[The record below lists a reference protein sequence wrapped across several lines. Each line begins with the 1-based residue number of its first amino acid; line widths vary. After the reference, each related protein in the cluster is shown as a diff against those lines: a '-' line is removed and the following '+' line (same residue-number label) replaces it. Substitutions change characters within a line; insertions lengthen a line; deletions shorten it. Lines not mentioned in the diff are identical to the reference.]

1 VAAASATPA
10 SRKAPGHHVSRYRY
24 SRWDGSQLL
33 PPFDADD
40 VLDAMSDDVLA
51 EGDIRRALQRLM
63 QRGMRGTRGGD
74 VPGLRRM
81 VDRLRER
88 RQAELEQSHLDG
100 VLDGLTERLEK
111 ILAQERAGIDRRLH
125 DAGQAAL
132 DAPPGEMQD
141 RARMAEQVLQRAAQ
155 QRLDRLDA
163 LPPGLAGRLH
173 GLRDYEFMDS
183 GARDAFNALTDELRQ
198 QLMQTYFQGLKEG
211 VSGVTPEDL
220 DGVRQMVRD
229 LNALLEKHASG
240 ADTRADF
247 DAFMAQHGRY
257 FPPGIRSVEELV
269 DHLHRQASQMA
280 SLLAGMSP
288 QMREELQQMMDDL
301 LRDDRLRWDMAR
313 LAGNLQAMRPE
324 VPFGDPY
331 PFSGDE
337 PMGLVD
343 ALAAIDRQQQYDE
356 MEEQL
361 LGARDPDGLDR
372 LDADLLRDLGGDE
385 AADDLDQLREITR
398 ALEEAGYLERDGGRL
413 ELTPRAARKL
423 GMRALTDIFSRLRRE
438 SLGGHPLPS
447 AGGGGE
453 PADET
458 KRWEHGDAFAVDLN
472 RTLFN
477 AMARGGPGMPV
488 QLAADDFEVR
498 RHEET
503 TVSSTVLLLDMSRSM
518 LLRGCSTAAKRV
530 AMALHTLI
538 HTRYPRDRLFVVGFA
553 YYARQ
558 IKPEAIATLSPYEF
572 EYGTNLQHAL
582 MIARQLLGRR
592 SGGNKEIVVITDGEP
607 TAHIANGQVEFA
619 YPPTSRTMQSTLRE
633 VGRATREGIV
643 INTFMLERSRYLSD
657 FVDLMSRI
665 NRGRAFYVE
674 PEHLG
679 EYVLVDYVNKK
690 TKRVA

>member
-1 VAAASATPA
+1 MSL
-10 SRKAPGHHVSRYRY
+10 YRY
-24 SRWDGSQLL
+24 SRWDGSQQL

-40 VLDAMSDDVLA
+40 VLDALSEDILA
-51 EGDIRRALQRLM
+51 EGDVRRALQRLM
-63 QRGMRGTRGGD
+63 QRGLRGTRGGD
-74 VPGLRRM
+74 VPGLRRI

-88 RQAELEQSHLDG
+88 RQAELERTHLDG
-100 VLDGLTERLEK
+100 VMDQLVERLGRIVE
-111 ILAQERAGIDRRLH
+111 QERAGIERRLR
-125 DAGQAAL
+125 DAERAAL
-132 DAPPGEMQD
+132 DAAPGEDQD
-141 RARMAEQVLQRAAQ
+141 RSRMAEQVLSRAAQ
-155 QRLDRLDA
+155 QRRDRLDA
-163 LPPGLAGRLH
+163 LPPDLAGRLH
-173 GLRDYEFMDS
+173 GLRDYEFMDPA
-183 GARDAFNALTDELRQ
+183 ARDAFNALTDELRQ
-198 QLMQTYFQGLKEG
+198 QLLQTYFQGLKEG
-211 VSGVTPEDL
+211 VAGLSPEDL

-247 DAFMAQHGRY
+247 DAFMAKHGGY
-257 FPPGIRSVEELV
+257 FPPGIGNVDQLI

-280 SLLAGMSP
+280 SLLASMSP
-288 QMREELQQMMDDL
+288 EMRSELQQLMDDL

-313 LAGNLQAMRPE
+313 LAGNLQSLRPQAS
-324 VPFGDPY
+324 FGEPY

-343 ALAAIDRQQQYDE
+343 ALAAIDRQQQYDAL
-356 MEEQL
+356 EEEL
-361 LGARDPDGLDR
+361 LGAREPEALERIDET
-372 LDADLLRDLGGDE
+372 LLRDLAGDD
-385 AADDLDQLREITR
+385 ATDDLDQLRDLTR
-398 ALEEAGYLERDGGRL
+398 ALEEAGYLEREGGRL
-413 ELTPRAARKL
+413 DLTPRAARKL

-438 SLGGHPLPS
+438 SLGGHPLPA
-447 AGGGGE
+447 AGSGGE
-453 PADET
+453 RTDET
-458 KRWEHGDAFAVDLN
+458 KRYEHGDPFAVDLN

-477 AMARGGPGMPV
+477 AMARSGPGTPV
-488 QLAADDFEVR
+488 RLSPDDFEVHR
-498 RHEET
+498 SEEA

-538 HTRYPRDRLFVVGFA
+538 HTKYPRDRLYVVGFA

-582 MIARQLLGRR
+582 LVARQLLGRR
-592 SGGNKEIVVITDGEP
+592 TGGNKEIVVITDGEP
-607 TAHIANGQVEFA
+607 TAHISNGQVEFA
-619 YPPTSRTMQSTLRE
+619 YPPTVRTMQSTLRE

-643 INTFMLERSRYLSD
+643 INTFMLERSRYLSE

-679 EYVLVDYVNKK
+679 EYVLVDYVSKK
-690 TKRVA
+690 RKRVA

>member
-1 VAAASATPA
+1 MSTI
-10 SRKAPGHHVSRYRY
+10 RY
-24 SRWDGSQLL
+24 SRWDGSQQL

-40 VLDAMSDDVLA
+40 VLEALSDDLLA
-51 EGDIRRALQRLM
+51 EGDVRRALQRLM

-74 VPGLRRM
+74 VQGLRRIA
-81 VDRLRER
+81 DRLREA
-88 RQAELEQSHLDG
+88 RQAELERAHLDG
-100 VLDGLTERLEK
+100 VLDGLAERLSA
-111 ILAQERAGIDRRLH
+111 IVDQERAGIERRLRE
-125 DAGQAAL
+125 AERAAL
-132 DAPPGEMQD
+132 DAAPGPQQD
-141 RARMAEQVLQRAAQ
+141 QARMAEQVLRRAAQ
-155 QRLDRLDA
+155 QRRDRLDA
-163 LPPGLAGRLH
+163 LPPDLAGRLH
-173 GLRDYEFMDS
+173 GLRDYEFMDPA
-183 GARDAFNALTDELRQ
+183 ARDAFNALTDELRQ
-198 QLMQTYFQGLKEG
+198 QLLQTYFQGLKEG
-211 VSGVTPEDL
+211 VAGLTPDDL
-220 DGVRQMVRD
+220 DGVREMVRD

-247 DAFMAQHGRY
+247 ESFMARHGRY
-257 FPPGIRSVEELV
+257 FPPGIGNVDELI

-288 QMREELQQMMDDL
+288 QMRDELGRLMDDL

-313 LAGNLQAMRPE
+313 LAGNLQALRPE
-324 VPFGDPY
+324 LPFGEPY

-356 MEEQL
+356 LAEQL
-361 LGARDPDGLDR
+361 LGVRDPASLERLDR
-372 LDADLLRDLGGDE
+372 ELLRDLGGDE
-385 AADDLDQLREITR
+385 AADELDRLREISR
-398 ALEEAGYLERDGGRL
+398 ALEEAGYLESDGGRL

-438 SLGGHPLPS
+438 SLGGHPLPT

-453 PADET
+453 PTDET
-458 KRWEHGDAFAVDLN
+458 KAYEHGDPFALDLN

-477 AMARGGPGMPV
+477 AMARGGPGTPV
-488 QLAADDFEVR
+488 RLAPGDFEIR
-498 RHEET
+498 RSEET

-538 HTRYPRDRLFVVGFA
+538 HTKYPRDRLYVVGFA

-592 SGGNKEIVVITDGEP
+592 AGGNKEIVVITDGEP

-619 YPPTSRTMQSTLRE
+619 YPPTIRTMQSTLRE

-674 PEHLG
+674 PERLG
-679 EYVLVDYVNKK
+679 EYVLVDYVSKK

>member
-1 VAAASATPA
+1 MTLI
-10 SRKAPGHHVSRYRY
+10 RY
-24 SRWDGSQLL
+24 SRWDGTQTL

-40 VLDAMSDDVLA
+40 VLEALSDDILA

-74 VPGLRRM
+74 VPGLRRILEQ
-81 VDRLRER
+81 LRER
-88 RQAELEQSHLDG
+88 RAAELSRAHLDG
-100 VLDGLTERLEK
+100 VLDEVGERLARIIE
-111 ILAQERAGIDRRLH
+111 QERAGIERRVH
-125 DAGQAAL
+125 DAEQQAL
-132 DAPPGEMQD
+132 DAPPGEAQD
-141 RARMAEQVLQRAAQ
+141 QARMAEQVLHRAAQ
-155 QRLDRLDA
+155 QRRDRLDA
-163 LPPGLAGRLH
+163 LPPDLAGRL
-173 GLRDYEFMDS
+173 GALRDYEFMDP
-183 GARDAFNALTDELRQ
+183 GARDAFNELTDELRK
-198 QLMQTYFQGLKEG
+198 QLLQTYFSGLKEG
-211 VSGVTPEDL
+211 VAGITPEDL
-220 DGVRQMVRD
+220 DGVRAMVKD

-240 ADTRADF
+240 SDTRAEF
-247 DAFMAQHGRY
+247 DAFMARHGNY
-257 FPPGIRSVEELV
+257 FPPGISNVEELI

-280 SLLAGMSP
+280 SLMASMSP
-288 QMREELQQMMDDL
+288 DMRAELRQMMDDL

-313 LAGNLQAMRPE
+313 LAGNLQTLRPGQ
-324 VPFGDPY
+324 PFGEPY

-337 PMGLVD
+337 PLGLPD
-343 ALAAIDRQQQYDE
+343 ALAAIDRQQSFDA
-356 MEEQL
+356 MEEEL
-361 LGARDPDGLDR
+361 LGARDPDALERIDE
-372 LDADLLRDLGGDE
+372 AALRDLAGDE
-385 AADDLDQLREITR
+385 ATDDLEQLRALTR

-438 SLGGHPLPS
+438 SLGGHPLAS
-447 AGGGGE
+447 SGSGGE
-453 PADET
+453 LTDET
-458 KRWEHGDAFAVDLN
+458 KAYEHGDQFSVDLN

-477 AMARGGPGMPV
+477 SMARNGPGTPMRIAP
-488 QLAADDFEVR
+488 DDFEVHR
-498 RHEET
+498 SEET
-503 TVSSTVLLLDMSRSM
+503 TLSSTVLLLDMSRSM

-538 HTRYPRDRLFVVGFA
+538 HTKYPRDRLYVVGFA

-582 MIARQLLGRR
+582 IIARQLLGRR

-619 YPPTSRTMQSTLRE
+619 YPPTMRTMQSTLRE
-633 VGRATREGIV
+633 VGRATRDGIV
-643 INTFMLERSRYLSD
+643 INTFMLERSRYLSE

-679 EYVLVDYVNKK
+679 EYVLVDYVSKK
-690 TKRVA
+690 RKRVA

>member
-1 VAAASATPA
+1 M
-10 SRKAPGHHVSRYRY
+10 GMYRY
-24 SRWDGSQLL
+24 SRWDGSQQL

-40 VLDAMSDDVLA
+40 VLDALAEDVLA
-51 EGDIRRALQRLM
+51 DGDLRRALQRLM

-74 VPGLRRM
+74 IPGLRRI
-81 VDRLRER
+81 VDRLRQR
-88 RQAELEQSHLDG
+88 RQQELERSHLDG
-100 VLDGLTERLEK
+100 VLDDLAERLER
-111 ILAQERAGIDRRLH
+111 IVEQERQGIEQRVSS
-125 DAGQAAL
+125 AEQAAL
-132 DAPPGEMQD
+132 DAAPGEEQE

-155 QRLDRLDA
+155 QRRDRLDA
-163 LPPGLAGRLH
+163 LAPDLAGRLH
-173 GLRDYEFMDS
+173 ALRDYEFMDP

-198 QLMQTYFQGLKEG
+198 HLLQTYFQGLKEG
-211 VSGVTPEDL
+211 VSGLTPDDL

-247 DAFMAQHGRY
+247 DAFMARHGQY
-257 FPPGIRSVEELV
+257 FPPGIANVEQLI
-269 DHLHRQASQMA
+269 DHLHRQSSQMA
-280 SLLAGMSP
+280 SLLNSMSP

-313 LAGNLQAMRPE
+313 LAGNLQSLRPDQ
-324 VPFGDPY
+324 PFGDAY

-343 ALAAIDRQQQYDE
+343 ALSAIDRQQRYDA
-356 MEEQL
+356 MEEEL
-361 LGARDPDGLDR
+361 LGARDPESLER
-372 LDADLLRDLGGDE
+372 LDTELLKDLAGDE
-385 AADDLDQLREITR
+385 SEDDLRRLRELTR

-413 ELTPRAARKL
+413 DLTPRAARKL

-438 SLGGHPLPS
+438 SLGGHPLPV
-447 AGGGGE
+447 AGSGGE
-453 PADET
+453 HTDET
-458 KRWEHGDAFAVDLN
+458 KAYEHGDTFALDLN

-477 AMARGGPGMPV
+477 AMGRTGPGTPV
-488 QLAADDFEVR
+488 RLKAEDFEVHR
-498 RHEET
+498 TEET

-538 HTRYPRDRLFVVGFA
+538 HTKYPRDRLYVVGFA

-619 YPPTSRTMQSTLRE
+619 YPPTIRTMQSTLRE
-633 VGRATREGIV
+633 VGRATKEGIV
-643 INTFMLERSRYLSD
+643 INTFMLERSRYLSE

-679 EYVLVDYVNKK
+679 EYVLVDYVNKRRRK
-690 TKRVA
+690 VA

>member
-1 VAAASATPA
+1 MSL
-10 SRKAPGHHVSRYRY
+10 YRY
-24 SRWDGSQLL
+24 SRWDGSQQL

-40 VLDAMSDDVLA
+40 VLDALSEDILA
-51 EGDIRRALQRLM
+51 EGDVRRALQRLM
-63 QRGMRGTRGGD
+63 QRGLRGTRGGD
-74 VPGLRRM
+74 VPGLRRI

-88 RQAELEQSHLDG
+88 RQAELERTHLDG
-100 VLDGLTERLEK
+100 VLGELAERLDR
-111 ILAQERAGIDRRLH
+111 IVQQERAGIERRVR
-125 DAGQAAL
+125 DAERAAL
-132 DAPPGEMQD
+132 DAGPGEDQD
-141 RARMAEQVLQRAAQ
+141 RARMAEQVLGRAAQ
-155 QRLDRLDA
+155 QRRDRLDA
-163 LPPGLAGRLH
+163 LPPDLAGRLH
-173 GLRDYEFMDS
+173 GLRDYEFMDPA
-183 GARDAFNALTDELRQ
+183 ARDAFNALTDELRQ
-198 QLMQTYFQGLKEG
+198 QLLQTYFQGLKEG
-211 VSGVTPEDL
+211 VAGLSPDDL
-220 DGVRQMVRD
+220 DGVRLMVRD

-247 DAFMAQHGRY
+247 EAFMAKHGGY
-257 FPPGIRSVEELV
+257 FPQGIENVDQLI

-280 SLLAGMSP
+280 SLLASMSP
-288 QMREELQQMMDDL
+288 EMRSELQQLMDDL

-313 LAGNLQAMRPE
+313 MAGNLQSLRPQA
-324 VPFGDPY
+324 PFGEPY

-343 ALAAIDRQQQYDE
+343 ALAAIDRQQQYDAL
-356 MEEQL
+356 EEEL
-361 LGARDPDGLDR
+361 LGAREPEALDR
-372 LDADLLRDLGGDE
+372 IDEALLRDLAGDD
-385 AADDLDQLREITR
+385 ATDDLDQLRDLTR
-398 ALEEAGYLERDGGRL
+398 ALEEAGYLEREGGRL
-413 ELTPRAARKL
+413 DLTPRAARKL

-438 SLGGHPLPS
+438 SLGGHPLPA
-447 AGGGGE
+447 AGSGGE
-453 PADET
+453 RTDET
-458 KRWEHGDAFAVDLN
+458 KRYEHGDPFAVDLN

-477 AMARGGPGMPV
+477 AMARSGPGTPV
-488 QLAADDFEVR
+488 RLQPDDFEVHR
-498 RHEET
+498 TEAA

-538 HTRYPRDRLFVVGFA
+538 HTKYPRDRLYVVGFA

-582 MIARQLLGRR
+582 VIARQLLGRR
-592 SGGNKEIVVITDGEP
+592 TGGNKEIVVITDGEP

-619 YPPTSRTMQSTLRE
+619 YPPTVRTMQSTLRE

-643 INTFMLERSRYLSD
+643 INTFMLERSRYLSE

-690 TKRVA
+690 RKRVA

>member
-1 VAAASATPA
+1 MTL
-10 SRKAPGHHVSRYRY
+10 YRY
-24 SRWDGSQLL
+24 SRWDGTQTL

-40 VLDAMSDDVLA
+40 VLEALSDDILA

-74 VPGLRRM
+74 VPGLRRILEQ
-81 VDRLRER
+81 LRER
-88 RQAELEQSHLDG
+88 RAADLSRANLDG
-100 VLDGLTERLEK
+100 VLDDVAERLSGIIE
-111 ILAQERAGIDRRLH
+111 QERAGIERRVH
-125 DAGQAAL
+125 EAEQQAL
-132 DAPPGEMQD
+132 DAPPGEAQD
-141 RARMAEQVLQRAAQ
+141 QARMAEQVLHRAAQ
-155 QRLDRLDA
+155 QRRDRLDA
-163 LPPGLAGRLH
+163 LPPDLAGRL
-173 GLRDYEFMDS
+173 GALRDYEFMDP
-183 GARDAFNALTDELRQ
+183 GARDAFNELTDELRK
-198 QLMQTYFQGLKEG
+198 QLLQTYFSGLKEG
-211 VSGVTPEDL
+211 VAGSTPEDL
-220 DGVRQMVRD
+220 DGVRAMVKD

-240 ADTRADF
+240 SDTRADF
-247 DAFMAQHGRY
+247 DAFMARHGHY
-257 FPPGIRSVEELV
+257 FPPAISNVEELI

-280 SLLAGMSP
+280 SLMASMSP
-288 QMREELQQMMDDL
+288 EMRAELRQMMDDL

-313 LAGNLQAMRPE
+313 LAGNLQTLRPGQ
-324 VPFGDPY
+324 PFGEPY

-337 PMGLVD
+337 PLGLPD
-343 ALAAIDRQQQYDE
+343 ALAAIDRQQSFDA
-356 MEEQL
+356 MEEEL
-361 LGARDPDGLDR
+361 LAARDPDALERIDE
-372 LDADLLRDLGGDE
+372 AALRDLAGDD
-385 AADDLDQLREITR
+385 ATDDLEQLRALTR

-438 SLGGHPLPS
+438 SLGGHPLAS
-447 AGGGGE
+447 SGSGGE
-453 PADET
+453 LTDET
-458 KRWEHGDAFAVDLN
+458 KAYEHGDQFAVDLN

-477 AMARGGPGMPV
+477 AMARNGPGTPMRIAPE
-488 QLAADDFEVR
+488 DFEVHR
-498 RHEET
+498 SEET
-503 TVSSTVLLLDMSRSM
+503 TLSSTVLLLDMSRSM

-538 HTRYPRDRLFVVGFA
+538 HTKYPRDRLYVVGFA

-582 MIARQLLGRR
+582 IIARQLLGRR

-619 YPPTSRTMQSTLRE
+619 YPPTMRTMQSTLRE
-633 VGRATREGIV
+633 VGRATRDGIV
-643 INTFMLERSRYLSD
+643 INTFMLERSRYLSE

-679 EYVLVDYVNKK
+679 EYVLVDYVSKK
-690 TKRVA
+690 RKRVA

>member
-1 VAAASATPA
+1 MSL
-10 SRKAPGHHVSRYRY
+10 YRY
-24 SRWDGSQLL
+24 SRWDGSQQL

-40 VLDAMSDDVLA
+40 VLDALSEDILA
-51 EGDIRRALQRLM
+51 EGDVRRALQRLM
-63 QRGMRGTRGGD
+63 QRGLRGTRGGD
-74 VPGLRRM
+74 VPGLRRI

-88 RQAELEQSHLDG
+88 RQAELERTHLDG
-100 VLDGLTERLEK
+100 VLDQLVVRLDRIVE
-111 ILAQERAGIDRRLH
+111 QERAGIERRLR
-125 DAGQAAL
+125 DAERAAL
-132 DAPPGEMQD
+132 DAAPGEAQD
-141 RARMAEQVLQRAAQ
+141 RARMAEQVLSRAAQ
-155 QRLDRLDA
+155 QRRDRLDA
-163 LPPGLAGRLH
+163 LPPDLAGRLH
-173 GLRDYEFMDS
+173 GLRDYEFMDPP
-183 GARDAFNALTDELRQ
+183 ARDAFNALTDELRQ
-198 QLMQTYFQGLKEG
+198 QLLQTYFQGLKEG
-211 VSGVTPEDL
+211 VAGLSPDDL

-247 DAFMAQHGRY
+247 DAFMARHGGY
-257 FPPGIRSVEELV
+257 FPQGIENVDQLI

-280 SLLAGMSP
+280 SLLASMSP
-288 QMREELQQMMDDL
+288 EMRSELQQLMDDL

-313 LAGNLQAMRPE
+313 LAGNLQSLRPQS
-324 VPFGDPY
+324 PFGEPY

-343 ALAAIDRQQQYDE
+343 ALAAIDRQQQYDAL
-356 MEEQL
+356 EEEL
-361 LGARDPDGLDR
+361 LGAREPDALDR
-372 LDADLLRDLGGDE
+372 IDEALLRDLAGDD
-385 AADDLDQLREITR
+385 ATDDLDQLRELTR
-398 ALEEAGYLERDGGRL
+398 ALEEAGYLEREGGRL
-413 ELTPRAARKL
+413 DLTPRAARKL

-438 SLGGHPLPS
+438 SLGGHPLPA
-447 AGGGGE
+447 AGSGGE
-453 PADET
+453 RTDET
-458 KRWEHGDAFAVDLN
+458 KRYEHGDPFAVDLN

-477 AMARGGPGMPV
+477 AMARSGPGTPV
-488 QLAADDFEVR
+488 RLSPDDFEVHR
-498 RHEET
+498 SEEA

-538 HTRYPRDRLFVVGFA
+538 HTKYPRDRLYVVGFA

-582 MIARQLLGRR
+582 LIARQLLGRR
-592 SGGNKEIVVITDGEP
+592 TGGNKEIVVITDGEP
-607 TAHIANGQVEFA
+607 TAHISNGQVEFA
-619 YPPTSRTMQSTLRE
+619 YPPTVRTMQSTLRE

-643 INTFMLERSRYLSD
+643 INTFMLERSRYLSE

-679 EYVLVDYVNKK
+679 EYVLVDYVSKK
-690 TKRVA
+690 RKRVA

>member
-1 VAAASATPA
+1 M
-10 SRKAPGHHVSRYRY
+10 SRYRY
-24 SRWDGSQLL
+24 SRWDGTQQL

-40 VLDAMSDDVLA
+40 VLDALSDDVLA
-51 EGDIRRALQRLM
+51 EGDVRRALQRLM

-74 VPGLRRM
+74 VPGLRRI

-88 RQAELEQSHLDG
+88 RQAELERANLDG
-100 VLDGLTERLEK
+100 VLDDLTARLEE
-111 ILAQERAGIDRRLH
+111 ILGQERVGIDRRLKE
-125 DAGQAAL
+125 AEQAAL
-132 DAPPGEMQD
+132 DAPPGEQQEQ
-141 RARMAEQVLQRAAQ
+141 ARRAEQVLQRAAQ
-155 QRLDRLDA
+155 QRRDRLDA
-163 LPPGLAGRLH
+163 LPPNVAGRMH
-173 GLRDYEFMDS
+173 GLRDYEFMDPA
-183 GARDAFNALTDELRQ
+183 ARDAFNALTDELRQ

-211 VSGVTPEDL
+211 VSGLTPDDL

-240 ADTRADF
+240 ADTRAEF
-247 DAFMAQHGRY
+247 DAFMARHGRY
-257 FPPGIRSVEELV
+257 FPPGIRSVDELV
-269 DHLHRQASQMA
+269 DHLHRQASQMS
-280 SLLAGMSP
+280 SLLSGMSP
-288 QMREELQQMMDDL
+288 QMRDELQQMMDDL

-313 LAGNLQAMRPE
+313 LAGNLQAMRPDL
-324 VPFGDPY
+324 PFGDPY

-361 LGARDPDGLDR
+361 LAARDPDGLDR

-385 AADDLDQLREITR
+385 AEDDLEQLRELTR

-438 SLGGHPLPS
+438 TLGGHPLPT
-447 AGGGGE
+447 AGYGGE
-453 PADET
+453 PTDET

-477 AMARGGPGMPV
+477 AMARGGAGMPV
-488 QLAADDFEVR
+488 QLAVDDFEVR

-538 HTRYPRDRLFVVGFA
+538 HTRYPRDRLWVVGFA

-607 TAHIANGQVEFA
+607 TAHISNGQVEFA

-679 EYVLVDYVNKK
+679 EYVLVDYVSKK

>member
-1 VAAASATPA
+1 MSL
-10 SRKAPGHHVSRYRY
+10 YRY
-24 SRWDGSQLL
+24 SRWDGSQQL
-33 PPFDADD
+33 PAFDADD
-40 VLDAMSDDVLA
+40 VLDALSDDILA
-51 EGDIRRALQRLM
+51 EGDVRRALQRLM

-74 VPGLRRM
+74 VPGLKRLVEQLRARR
-81 VDRLRER
+81 RE
-88 RQAELEQSHLDG
+88 ELERANLDG
-100 VLDGLTERLEK
+100 VLDELGERLADIMDQERRGIAERLED
-111 ILAQERAGIDRRLH
+111 AER
-125 DAGQAAL
+125 AAL
-132 DAPPGEMQD
+132 DAPPGDEQD
-141 RARMAEQVLQRAAQ
+141 RARMAEQVLRRTAQ
-155 QRLDRLDA
+155 QRRDRLDA
-163 LPPGLAGRLH
+163 LPPDLAGRLH
-173 GLRDYEFMDS
+173 GLRDYEFMDP

-198 QLMQTYFQGLKEG
+198 QMLQTYFQGLKEG
-211 VSGVTPEDL
+211 VAGLTPEDL

-257 FPPGIRSVEELV
+257 FPPGISSVDELI

-280 SLLAGMSP
+280 SLLNSMSP
-288 QMREELQQMMDDL
+288 QMRDELQQMMDDL

-313 LAGNLQAMRPE
+313 LAGNLQALRPDDA
-324 VPFGDPY
+324 FGEPY

-337 PMGLVD
+337 PMGLMD
-343 ALAAIDRQQQYDE
+343 ALAAIDRQQQYDA
-356 MEEQL
+356 MEQAL
-361 LGARDPDGLDR
+361 LEARDPESLER
-372 LDADLLRDLGGDE
+372 LDESLLRDLAGDDASE
-385 AADDLDQLREITR
+385 DLERLRELTR
-398 ALEEAGYLERDGGRL
+398 ALEEAGYLEREGNRL

-438 SLGGHPLPS
+438 SLGGHPLPN
-447 AGGGGE
+447 AGSGGE
-453 PADET
+453 PTDET
-458 KRWEHGDAFAVDLN
+458 KPFEHGDAFAVDLN

-477 AMARGGPGMPV
+477 AMARSGPGTP
-488 QLAADDFEVR
+488 LRLSPDDFEVR
-498 RHEET
+498 RTEEM

-538 HTRYPRDRLFVVGFA
+538 HTRYPRDRLYVVGFA

-558 IKPEAIATLSPYEF
+558 IRPEAIATLSPYEF

-619 YPPTSRTMQSTLRE
+619 YPPTIRTMQSTLRE

-643 INTFMLERSRYLSD
+643 INTFMLERSRYLSE

-679 EYVLVDYVNKK
+679 EYILVDYVSRK
-690 TKRVA
+690 TRRVA

>member
-1 VAAASATPA
+1 MST
-10 SRKAPGHHVSRYRY
+10 YRY
-24 SRWDGSQLL
+24 ARWAGSQQV
-33 PPFDADD
+33 PGFDADD
-40 VLDAMSDDVLA
+40 ILDAMSDDILA
-51 EGDIRRALQRLM
+51 EGDVRRALQRLM
-63 QRGMRGTRGGD
+63 QRGLRGTRGGD
-74 VPGLRRM
+74 VPGLRRIVERM
-81 VDRLRER
+81 REQR
-88 RQAELEQSHLDG
+88 RAELERSNLDG
-100 VLDGLTERLEK
+100 VLDDIDERLGR
-111 ILAQERAGIDRRLH
+111 IMDQERAGIDRRLRE
-125 DAGQAAL
+125 AEAAAL
-132 DAPPGEMQD
+132 DAPPGDEQE
-141 RARMAEQVLQRAAQ
+141 RARMAEQVLRRTAQ
-155 QRLDRLDA
+155 QRRDRLDA
-163 LPPGLAGRLH
+163 LPPSLAGRLH
-173 GLRDYEFMDS
+173 GLRDYEFMDP
-183 GARDAFNALTDELRQ
+183 GARDAFNQLTDELRQ
-198 QLMQTYFQGLKEG
+198 RLMETYFQGLKEG
-211 VSGVTPEDL
+211 VAGLTPDDL

-247 DAFMAQHGRY
+247 EAFMARHGQY
-257 FPPGIRSVEELV
+257 FPPGISNVDELI
-269 DHLHRQASQMA
+269 DHLHRQASQMS
-280 SLLAGMSP
+280 SLLSSMSP
-288 QMREELQQMMDDL
+288 QMREELQQLMDDL

-313 LAGNLQAMRPE
+313 LAGNLQALRPD
-324 VPFGDPY
+324 VPSGEPY

-343 ALAAIDRQQQYDE
+343 ALAAIDRQQQYDAMEQE
-356 MEEQL
+356 ML
-361 LGARDPDGLDR
+361 AARDPDALER
-372 LDADLLRDLGGDE
+372 LDTDLLRDLGGEE
-385 AADDLDQLREITR
+385 AADELDQLRELAR

-438 SLGGHPLPS
+438 SLGGHPLPQ
-447 AGGGGE
+447 AGSGGE
-453 PADET
+453 PTDET
-458 KRWEHGDAFAVDLN
+458 KAYEHGDAFALDLN

-477 AMARGGPGMPV
+477 AMARGGPGTPV
-488 QLAADDFEVR
+488 RLDPDDFEVR
-498 RHEET
+498 RTEET

-538 HTRYPRDRLFVVGFA
+538 HTKYPRDRLYVVGFA

-582 MIARQLLGRR
+582 MIGRQLLGRR
-592 SGGNKEIVVITDGEP
+592 RGGNKEIVVITDGEP

-619 YPPTSRTMQSTLRE
+619 YPPTIRTMQSTLRE

-643 INTFMLERSRYLSD
+643 INTFMLERSRYLSE

-679 EYVLVDYVNKK
+679 EYVLVDYVSKK